1 MDEPTVGM
9 QETLTD
15 SERSREI
22 VIKNTSILT
31 VAYAA
36 AATAGDA
43 GGASTLGGCSSGMG
57 AGVAAASS
65 GAAGFSRGAIC
76 AGCSMTGGFSSTLG
90 GVETSVLALGLKNS
104 PTRADKRRL
113 TLGDF
118 TGFSSF

>member
-1 MDEPTVGM
+1 MIEPTVGM

-31 VAYAA
+31 MAYAA

-43 GGASTLGGCSSGMG
+43 GGASTLGGSSRIG
-57 AGVAAASS
+57 AGVAAGSS
-65 GAAGFSRGAIC
+65 GTAGFSRGAIW
-76 AGCSMTGGFSSTLG
+76 AGCSITGGFSSTLG
-90 GVETSVLALGLKNS
+90 GGETSVLALGLKNS

-118 TGFSSF
+118 AGFSSF